1 MNPVLKKLTISFFC
15 LPLSALCISTVRAA
29 EEWEIVLRT
38 NITSEYSKT
47 RHDSLKQVDTSTTK
61 GLKAIWNV
69 LEKIAPRDPLR
80 YDWFVKQGAY
90 EALMAAEGDYA
101 QKEIMRVLK
110 GSKYENSKEA
120 IIHSL
125 IYKIRQQFE
134 KDKGGNEE
142 RKVEHFKELLRR
154 QRGIQYFALVL
165 PSIRKHDPEK
175 KKFEW
180 ITTAFADSSSRVR
193 VAAIEG
199 MLAYPDKSSIKLLL
213 DNLRKLEKKKG
224 KYYDEWVQTRFALET
239 LTGQYY
245 RDNVDDWF
253 KWWDAVKDQ
262 FSLEKRIEEEAPDP
276 ENLGAGD
283 RRTKVVRSGGVE
295 VTVNMKVA
303 GNKDGYPLLA
313 LPKRGYSPDYFRPSF
328 HGVEEFCRI
337 YYIQMPRIQDFKGLA
352 RTATGNFVIYPTE
365 ILAGALAELMKSSGL
380 EEFAVFAH
388 GKDAATLGMYITSKF
403 PSAVTRLIMVNPAS
417 AGSEYNKAIKNVER
431 EGRKRK
437 NPEVYNGANSIIID
451 RTTGK
456 PTYEAQ
462 DDAESGGLQRA
473 IGNLTFANPSSPRI
487 GVSRYL
493 NSIAGDP
500 QVMNDGKW
508 SMKTIFKGKA
518 PRIPVMV
525 MIGQLDA
532 WTPIA
537 DVTKVTKFF
546 SRCYTSKFPRSGSY
560 PFWSDP
566 YRFTKEMEKMLGK
579 AKTRAGKK
587 KKK

>member
-1 MNPVLKKLTISFFC
+1 MNPVLKKLTNSFFC
-15 LPLSALCISTVRAA
+15 LSLFVLCISTIRAA

-47 RHDSLKQVDTSTTK
+47 RRDSLKQVDTSTTK

-101 QKEIMRVLK
+101 QKEIMRILK

-134 KDKGGNEE
+134 KDKGGNDD
-142 RKVEHFKELLRR
+142 RKVEHYKELLRR

-180 ITTAFADSSSRVR
+180 ITIAFADSSSRVR
-193 VAAIEG
+193 LAALHG

-224 KYYDEWVQTRFALET
+224 KYFNEWVQTRFALEA

-262 FSLEKRIEEEAPDP
+262 FSLEDRIAKEVPDP
-276 ENLGAGD
+276 EEIGRKG
-283 RRTKVVRSGGVE
+283 RKTKVVRSGGVE
-295 VTVNMKVA
+295 VTVSMKIA
-303 GNKDGYPLLA
+303 GKKDGYPLLVLA
-313 LPKRGYSPDYFRPSF
+313 RRGFSPDYFRPSF
-328 HGVEEFCRI
+328 HGVEEFCRV
-337 YYIQMPRIQDFKGLA
+337 YYIEMPQIGDFKGLA
-352 RTATGNFVIYPTE
+352 RQAGNRVIYPTE
-365 ILAGALAELMKSSGL
+365 ILAGALAELMKGSGL
-380 EEFAVFAH
+380 DEFAIFSH
-388 GKDAATLGMYITSKF
+388 GPGASTLGMHMTAKF
-403 PSAVTRLIMVNPAS
+403 SSAVTRLIMVNPAS
-417 AGSEYNKAIKNVER
+417 AGSEYGKAIANVER
-431 EGRKRK
+431 EGRRRK
-437 NPEVYNGANSIIID
+437 NPEVYNGANNLLIKPD
-451 RTTGK
+451 GK
-456 PTYEAQ
+456 PTYEPQ
-462 DDAESGGLQRA
+462 DSAEKGGLGRA
-473 IGNLTFANPSSPRI
+473 VSNLAYADPSRPEI
-487 GVSRYL
+487 GVSKNLHRL
-493 NSIAGDP
+493 PGGTS
-500 QVMNDGKW
+500 VMNDSKW
-508 SMKTIFKGKA
+508 SIKAIFKYKA
-518 PRIPVMV
+518 PRLPVMV
-525 MIGQLDA
+525 MIGQLDT

-546 SRCYTSKFPRSGSY
+546 PRCYTAKFPRSGAY

-566 YRFTKEMEKMLGK
+566 YRFTKEMEKILGK
-579 AKTRAGKK
+579 AKLRSSTKK
-587 KKK
+587 KD

>member
-1 MNPVLKKLTISFFC
+1 MKPVLNKPAVALFC
-15 LPLSALCISTVRAA
+15 LALSVLLLSSLPAA
-29 EEWEIVLRT
+29 EEWEIVLRA

-47 RHDSLKQVDTSTTK
+47 RHDSLKQVDTSTPK

-69 LEKIAPRDPLR
+69 LEKLAPRDPLR

-90 EALMAAEGDYA
+90 EALMAAEGEDS
-101 QKEIMRVLK
+101 QKEILRVLK

-142 RKVEHFKELLRR
+142 RKVEHYKELLRR

-180 ITTAFADSSSRVR
+180 ITTAFTDSSSRVR
-193 VAAIEG
+193 LAALQG

-224 KYYDEWVQTRFALET
+224 KYFNEWVQTRFALEA

-253 KWWDAVKDQ
+253 KWWDAVEEQ
-262 FSLEKRIEEEAPDP
+262 FSLEKRIEKEVPDP
-276 ENLGAGD
+276 EEIGREG
-283 RRTKVVRSGGVE
+283 RKTKVVRSGGVE

-303 GNKDGYPLLA
+303 GKKDGYPLLV
-313 LPKRGYSPDYFRPSF
+313 LPQRGFSPDYFRPSF
-328 HGVEEFCRI
+328 HGVEEFCRV
-337 YYIQMPRIQDFKGLA
+337 YYIEMPQIADFKGLA
-352 RTATGNFVIYPTE
+352 REANNLVVYPTE
-365 ILAGALAELMKSSGL
+365 ILAGALAELMKGSGL
-380 EEFAVFAH
+380 DEFAIFSH
-388 GKDAATLGMYITSKF
+388 GMGASTLGMHMTSKF
-403 PSAVTRLIMVNPAS
+403 SSAVTRLIMVNPAS
-417 AGSEYNKAIKNVER
+417 AGSEYGKAIKNVER

-437 NPEVYNGANSIIID
+437 NPEVYNGANNLLIGQD
-451 RTTGK
+451 GK
-456 PTYEAQ
+456 PTYESQ
-462 DDAESGGLQRA
+462 DSAEQGGIARA
-473 IGNLTFANPSSPRI
+473 RSNLRFADPSRPEI
-487 GVSRYL
+487 GVSKHL
-493 NSIAGDP
+493 HKLPGGTM
-500 QVMNDGKW
+500 VMNDGKW
-508 SMKTIFKGKA
+508 SRKVILKYKA
-518 PRIPVMV
+518 PRLPVMV
-525 MIGQLDA
+525 MFGQLDA
-532 WTPIA
+532 WTPLA
-537 DVTKVTKFF
+537 DVTRVTKFF
-546 SRCYTSKFPRSGSY
+546 PRCYTSKFPRSAGY

-579 AKTRAGKK
+579 AKLRSSKK
-587 KKK
+587 KKKD

>member
-1 MNPVLKKLTISFFC
+1 MKPVLNKPAVALFC
-15 LPLSALCISTVRAA
+15 LASSVLSLSSLPAA
-29 EEWEIVLRT
+29 EEWEIVLRA

-47 RHDSLKQVDTSTTK
+47 RHDSLKQVDTSTPK

-69 LEKIAPRDPLR
+69 LEKLAPRDPLR

-90 EALMAAEGDYA
+90 EALMAAEGEDS
-101 QKEIMRVLK
+101 QKEILRVLK

-142 RKVEHFKELLRR
+142 RKVEHYKELLRR

-193 VAAIEG
+193 LAALQG

-224 KYYDEWVQTRFALET
+224 KYFNEWVQTRFALEA

-262 FSLEKRIEEEAPDP
+262 FSLEDRIAKEVPDP
-276 ENLGAGD
+276 EEIGREG
-283 RRTKVVRSGGVE
+283 RKTKVVRSGGVE

-303 GNKDGYPLLA
+303 GKKDGYPLLV
-313 LPKRGYSPDYFRPSF
+313 LPQRGFSPDYFRPSF
-328 HGVEEFCRI
+328 HGVEEFCRV
-337 YYIQMPRIQDFKGLA
+337 YYIEMPRIEDFKGLVREA
-352 RTATGNFVIYPTE
+352 NNLVVYPTE
-365 ILAGALAELMKSSGL
+365 ILAGALAELMKGSGL
-380 EEFAVFAH
+380 DEFAIFSH
-388 GKDAATLGMYITSKF
+388 GRGASTLGMHMTSKF
-403 PSAVTRLIMVNPAS
+403 SSAVTRLIMVNPAS
-417 AGSEYNKAIKNVER
+417 AGSEYSNALKNVER
-431 EGRKRK
+431 EGRKRN
-437 NPEVYNGANSIIID
+437 NPEVYNGANNLFIGQD
-451 RTTGK
+451 GK
-456 PTYEAQ
+456 PVYEPQ
-462 DDAESGGLQRA
+462 DSAEKSGIARA
-473 IGNLTFANPSSPRI
+473 RENLHYADPSRPEI
-487 GVSRYL
+487 GVSKHLHRL
-493 NSIAGDP
+493 AGGTM
-500 QVMNDGKW
+500 VMNDSKW
-508 SMKTIFKGKA
+508 SLKAIFKYKA
-518 PRIPVMV
+518 PRLPVMV
-525 MIGQLDA
+525 MLGQLDT

-537 DVTKVTKFF
+537 DVTRVSKFF
-546 SRCYTSKFPRSGSY
+546 PRCYTSKFPRSAGY

-579 AKTRAGKK
+579 AKLRSSKK
-587 KKK
+587 KKKD